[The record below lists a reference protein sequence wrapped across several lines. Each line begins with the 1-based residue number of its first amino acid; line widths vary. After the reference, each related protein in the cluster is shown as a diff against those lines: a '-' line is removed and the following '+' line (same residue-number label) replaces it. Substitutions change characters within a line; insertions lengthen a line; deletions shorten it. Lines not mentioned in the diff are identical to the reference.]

1 MSYPPSAPQQPG
13 QQTPQPS
20 GQQQAQQPSAPQ
32 YPQAPAAPYQPQ
44 AVPLAQSTTVG
55 QTMIG
60 QTNTYAFV
68 AIIAAFVFPICGII
82 FGHLSLSQ
90 IKRTGDAGRGLA
102 LTGLILGYAYFA
114 FIILAVILYVSMIGL
129 MFASMGAAMSE
140 FGSYDSYDSF

>member
-32 YPQAPAAPYQPQ
+32 YPQAPAAPYQAPYQPQ
-44 AVPLAQSTTVG
+44 PVRQAEATTL
-55 QTMIG
+55 G
-60 QTNTYAFV
+60 QTNAYALV
-68 AIIAAFVFPICGII
+68 AIIMAFIMPILGII

-102 LTGLILGYAYFA
+102 LTGLIFGYAYVA
-114 FIILAVILYVSMIGL
+114 FIVLFMIFYVSMIGL
-129 MFASMGAAMSE
+129 IIASAGAAMND